1 MGFFML
7 FVRLGKI
14 AAWLLLINGVLMV
27 AISLGFAI
35 WGDQAA
41 FQHYFPGKSTGKSID
56 AGFRYIGIAIGF
68 GIASH
73 IGATLSLILER
84 RDQE

>member
-14 AAWLLLINGVLMV
+14 AAWLLLINGMLMV

-35 WGDQAA
+35 WWTNHVPAIL
-41 FQHYFPGKSTGKSID
+41 PGQEHRQKHRRRT
-56 AGFRYIGIAIGF
+56 RYIGIAIGF

-73 IGATLSLILER
+73 IGETLFLILER
-84 RDQE
+84 RGQE

>member
-7 FVRLGKI
+7 FVRLGQI

-27 AISLGFAI
+27 TISLGFAT

-41 FQHYFPGKSTGKSID
+41 FQQYFPGKSTGKSID
-56 AGFRYIGIAIGF
+56 AGFRYIGISIGF

-73 IGATLSLILER
+73 IAATLFLILER

>member
-1 MGFFML
+1 ML
-7 FVRLGKI
+7 FVRLGQI
-14 AAWLLLINGVLMV
+14 AAWLLLINGMLMV

-35 WGDQAA
+35 WGDQAT
-41 FQHYFPGKSTGKSID
+41 FQQYFPGKSTGKSID
-56 AGFRYIGIAIGF
+56 AGFRYLGVAISF

>member
-14 AAWLLLINGVLMV
+14 AAWLLLINGMLMV

-35 WGDQAA
+35 WGDQTT
-41 FQHYFPGKSTGKSID
+41 FQQYFPGKSTGKSID
-56 AGFRYIGIAIGF
+56 AGLRYIGIAIGF

-73 IGATLSLILER
+73 IGETLFLILER
-84 RDQE
+84 RGQE

>member
-14 AAWLLLINGVLMV
+14 AAWLLLINGMLMV
-27 AISLGFAI
+27 TISLGFAI
-35 WGDQAA
+35 WGDQTT
-41 FQHYFPGKSTGKSID
+41 FQQYFPGKSTGKSID
-56 AGFRYIGIAIGF
+56 AGLRYIGIAIGF

-73 IGATLSLILER
+73 IGETLFLILER
-84 RDQE
+84 RGQE

>member
-14 AAWLLLINGVLMV
+14 AAWFLLINGMLMV

-35 WGDQAA
+35 WGDQTT
-41 FQHYFPGKSTGKSID
+41 FQQYFPGKSTGKSID
-56 AGFRYIGIAIGF
+56 AGLRYIGIAIGF

-73 IGATLSLILER
+73 IGETLFLILER
-84 RDQE
+84 RGQE